1 MDRPARTGM
10 ADLPIALGF
19 GLLIVTSLLV
29 VSAMSGLFAP
39 ASMDADNAMR
49 LVEIQDYLGGQDWF
63 DVSQARLGPVG
74 GTAMHWS
81 RLADVPVLAITALL
95 DVFLPSEAALHWA
108 TVVWPPISVLL
119 LVWALVTG
127 ARFLGGRETLLF
139 TCIIAATILFR
150 HQNFL
155 SGRIDH
161 HNLQLGFLALS
172 LAFSID
178 PQRRPASLAIAGAA
192 LASSVAIGAEVYP
205 FVAVICAFHALDWA
219 LAGRI
224 ARRGAMAFGASFAAM
239 TTVFFAA
246 SVAPANYGAVYC
258 DALSLVT
265 VSAALLGGAGLALAA
280 ASLSGRSL
288 PWRLAGL
295 GMIGLGC
302 GLLLALQA
310 PQCLANPLDGLP
322 SLVRTLWLDKV
333 DEARPLF
340 VARPNAWQEIPFM
353 TGITVAAAIVSLFQI
368 ELGINR
374 RAHIL
379 FLLLLAL
386 DLVLTFQ
393 QVRFYAFGHIFAILP
408 LGAWVAGLFA
418 GRPDGRE
425 RSVGY
430 LLALAVSVPLVWGAP
445 GLFLTSASGSG
456 PPVAEAA
463 CASPDVLSALD
474 AQPAGLVLAVADVAP
489 DILRSTGQRALH
501 GHYHRNAAGIEMA
514 LRIFISPPDE
524 AADLMRADGVDYVL
538 ACPSHGEMQ
547 MLAKAY
553 PEGLAARLAAGDK
566 MDFLTPVAGND
577 GDVELYAVSR

>member
-1 MDRPARTGM
+1 MAR
-10 ADLPIALGF
+10 
-19 GLLIVTSLLV
+19 
-29 VSAMSGLFAP
+29 
-39 ASMDADNAMR
+39 
-49 LVEIQDYLGGQDWF
+49 
-63 DVSQARLGPVG
+63 
-74 GTAMHWS
+74 
-81 RLADVPVLAITALL
+81 
-95 DVFLPSEAALHWA
+95 
-108 TVVWPPISVLL
+108 
-119 LVWALVTG
+119 
-127 ARFLGGRETLLF
+127 
-139 TCIIAATILFR
+139 
-150 HQNFL
+150 
-155 SGRIDH
+155 
-161 HNLQLGFLALS
+161 
-172 LAFSID
+172 SI
-178 PQRRPASLAIAGAA
+178 
-192 LASSVAIGAEVYP
+192 
-205 FVAVICAFHALDWA
+205 
-219 LAGRI
+219 
-224 ARRGAMAFGASFAAM
+224 
-239 TTVFFAA
+239 
-246 SVAPANYGAVYC
+246 
-258 DALSLVT
+258 VT

-280 ASLSGRSL
+280 ASLSNASR

-295 GMIGLGC
+295 GLIGLGC

-322 SLVRTLWLDKV
+322 SIVRTLWLEKV

-340 VARPNAWQEIPFM
+340 AARPNAWQEIPFM
-353 TGITVAAAIVSLFQI
+353 VGMSLVAAIVSLFQI

-374 RAHIL
+374 RAHVL

-393 QVRFYAFGHIFAILP
+393 QVRFYTFGHIFAILP

-418 GRPDGRE
+418 GRPYGGE
-425 RSVGY
+425 RGVGY

-445 GLFLTSASGSG
+445 GLFLTSASRSG
-456 PPVAEAA
+456 PVVAEAA

-489 DILRSTGQRALH
+489 DILRYTGQRALH

-514 LRIFISPPDE
+514 LRIFTSPPDE

-547 MLAKAY
+547 MLSKAY

>member
-1 MDRPARTGM
+1 MTDWA
-10 ADLPIALGF
+10 IALGF
-19 GLLIVTSLLV
+19 GLLLVACLLV
-29 VSAMSGLFAP
+29 VSAVSGLFAS

-63 DVSQARLGPVG
+63 DVSQARLGPDG

-81 RLADVPVLAITALL
+81 RLVDVPVLAITSLL

-108 TVVWPPISVLL
+108 TVVWPPVSVLL

-127 ARFLGGRETLLF
+127 ARFLGGRETLVF

-178 PQRRPASLAIAGAA
+178 PQRRPTSLAVAGAA

-205 FVAVICAFHALDWA
+205 FVAMICAFHALDWA
-219 LAGRI
+219 LAGRV
-224 ARRGAMAFGASFAAM
+224 AKRGAVAFGVSLAAM
-239 TTVFFAA
+239 TAVFFAA

-265 VSAALLGGAGLALAA
+265 VSAALLGGAGLAFAA
-280 ASLSGRSL
+280 ASLSGRPL
-288 PWRLAGL
+288 AWRLTGL

-322 SLVRTLWLDKV
+322 TIARTLWLEQV

-340 VARPNAWQEIPFM
+340 AARPNAWQEIPFM
-353 TGITVAAAIVSLFQI
+353 TGITLVAAIVSLFQI

-374 RAHIL
+374 RAHVV
-379 FLLLLAL
+379 FLLLLVL
-386 DLVLTFQ
+386 DLVLTLQ

-408 LGAWVAGLFA
+408 LGAWVAGLFS
-418 GRPDGRE
+418 GRPDGGE
-425 RSVGY
+425 RGVGY

-445 GLFLTSASGSG
+445 GLFLKSASGG
-456 PPVAEAA
+456 GAAVADAT

-474 AQPAGLVLAVADVAP
+474 AQPPGLVLSVADAAP
-489 DILRSTGQRALH
+489 DILRYTGQRALH
-501 GHYHRNAAGIEMA
+501 GHYHRNAAGIDMA

-524 AADLMRADGVDYVL
+524 AAGLMRADGVSYVL

-547 MLAKAY
+547 MLAKAH

-566 MDFLTPVAGND
+566 MDFLAPVAGNE
-577 GDVELYAVSR
+577 GGETLYAVTR

>member
-1 MDRPARTGM
+1 MTDWA
-10 ADLPIALGF
+10 IALGF
-19 GLLIVTSLLV
+19 GLLLVACLLV
-29 VSAMSGLFAP
+29 VSAVSGLFAS

-63 DVSQARLGPVG
+63 DVSQARLGPDG

-81 RLADVPVLAITALL
+81 RLVDVPVLAITSLL

-108 TVVWPPISVLL
+108 TVVWPPVSVLL

-127 ARFLGGRETLLF
+127 ARFLGGRETLVF

-178 PQRRPASLAIAGAA
+178 PQRRPTSLAVAGAA

-205 FVAVICAFHALDWA
+205 FVAMICAFHALDWA
-219 LAGRI
+219 LAGRV
-224 ARRGAMAFGASFAAM
+224 AKRGAVAFGVSLAAM
-239 TTVFFAA
+239 TAVFFAA

-265 VSAALLGGAGLALAA
+265 VSAALLGGAGLAFAA
-280 ASLSGRSL
+280 ASLSGRPL
-288 PWRLAGL
+288 AWRLAGL

-322 SLVRTLWLDKV
+322 TIARTLWLEQV

-340 VARPNAWQEIPFM
+340 AARPNAWQEIPFM
-353 TGITVAAAIVSLFQI
+353 TGITLVAAIVSLFQI

-374 RAHIL
+374 RAHVV
-379 FLLLLAL
+379 FLLLLVL
-386 DLVLTFQ
+386 DLVLTLQ

-408 LGAWVAGLFA
+408 LGAWVAGLFS
-418 GRPDGRE
+418 GRPDGGE
-425 RSVGY
+425 RGVGY

-445 GLFLTSASGSG
+445 GLFLKSASGG
-456 PPVAEAA
+456 GAAVADAT

-474 AQPAGLVLAVADVAP
+474 AQPPGLVLSVADAAP
-489 DILRSTGQRALH
+489 DILRYTGQRALH
-501 GHYHRNAAGIEMA
+501 GHYHRNAAGIDMA

-524 AADLMRADGVDYVL
+524 AAGLMRADGVSYVL

-547 MLAKAY
+547 MLAKAH

-566 MDFLTPVAGND
+566 MDFLTRVAGNA
-577 GDVELYAVSR
+577 GGETLYAVTR